1 MTSNLFSE
9 QHQRHTTILN
19 FLNINFFKGS
29 FLWILPSKE
38 TAIYFKIVDL
48 KLKELCKISSGF
60 AQFQGNFKPTTEEQ
74 YVGFFQHLT

>member
-1 MTSNLFSE
+1 MTSNLFLE
-9 QHQRHTTILN
+9 QHQRHTTILI
-19 FLNINFFKGS
+19 FHNINFFKDS
-29 FLWILPSKE
+29 FHWILPSKE
-38 TAIYFKIVDL
+38 TALYFKIFHL